1 MQQGATQGCFPPSG
15 LVAGLRGCRRR
26 AYPPHCSIPAG
37 LSSLASCR
45 SGSAA
50 SGSELQRR
58 DPPAARPPPLPP
70 RSLPHA
76 APRTARRPGCT
87 VPGSLFQ
94 LAGDRG
100 SPRAW
105 RVQTGEC
112 HARAPVAFPCQS
124 LRVSGCPGLGGP
136 PCGMALGVRWEGGS
150 ASSCRSFP
158 AHIQTAMKHPQDSG
172 WVYPQG
178 RTSRASQST
187 TIACPLQHA
196 TCCSPCGDPAGGV
209 PSVISDAWHCG
220 HRQGKSD
227 AYSRGAGKLDFRA
240 ISNMRWPK
248 GKLIP
253 KA

>member
-136 PCGMALGVRWEGGS
+136 PLRDGFGGSLGGRECVQLQKLPSPYPDSYEAPPGLGLGVPPGENQPCIAIHNDCLSFAACDLLLSLRGS
-150 ASSCRSFP
+150 SRRGSLCHLGCVALRAPSGEKRRVFQGCRE
-158 AHIQTAMKHPQDSG
+158 T
-172 WVYPQG
+172 
-178 RTSRASQST
+178 
-187 TIACPLQHA
+187 
-196 TCCSPCGDPAGGV
+196 
-209 PSVISDAWHCG
+209 
-220 HRQGKSD
+220 
-227 AYSRGAGKLDFRA
+227 
-240 ISNMRWPK
+240 
-248 GKLIP
+248 
-253 KA
+253 